1 MRNAYARLK
10 EEFPYAHMQISGAL
24 GEAIRKGN
32 QNSLNELITSYFS
45 KPETSELL
53 DGAIAFY
60 IDDDEIP
67 HMEVPAAL
75 AIMADSRNA
84 LRAILKATRN
94 PNAREDPDAPENS
107 PTLLMQAIL
116 SSNIDMVKLLL
127 EEGADVNEEW
137 VYINE
142 DGEKILPYSALSW
155 AVIKGLTKTA
165 NLLLDNGAISTPNNA
180 SGVITTSDGLDPLLV
195 RMIELRPE
203 LMHEQT
209 GNASVSLLHLAAMSN
224 NLPSIKW
231 LVERGA
237 NLNAIAEDGATPLD
251 FAIYAEKKEIAA
263 FLQSV
268 GGVSGKKEELTESG
282 EPTVTKQEITKIIE
296 RLELLEEKFGIAISG
311 LYASYVDRP
320 EYTYDQVTI
329 NFDLTSLNGGQLE
342 RSFSMVTS
350 AYNSAGQL
358 LETDKTHIDADDFM
372 GFSPVSITL
381 YLDQM
386 PEKIRLFPAA

>member
-142 DGEKILPYSALSW
+142 DGEKILPY
-155 AVIKGLTKTA
+155 
-165 NLLLDNGAISTPNNA
+165 
-180 SGVITTSDGLDPLLV
+180 
-195 RMIELRPE
+195 
-203 LMHEQT
+203 
-209 GNASVSLLHLAAMSN
+209 
-224 NLPSIKW
+224 
-231 LVERGA
+231 
-237 NLNAIAEDGATPLD
+237 
-251 FAIYAEKKEIAA
+251 
-263 FLQSV
+263 
-268 GGVSGKKEELTESG
+268 
-282 EPTVTKQEITKIIE
+282 
-296 RLELLEEKFGIAISG
+296 
-311 LYASYVDRP
+311 
-320 EYTYDQVTI
+320 
-329 NFDLTSLNGGQLE
+329 
-342 RSFSMVTS
+342 
-350 AYNSAGQL
+350 
-358 LETDKTHIDADDFM
+358 
-372 GFSPVSITL
+372 
-381 YLDQM
+381 
-386 PEKIRLFPAA
+386 